1 MHWGWEDEPQP
12 SERLREFSK
21 RMLDAGAD
29 MVVGSHPHVTQGVE
43 YYKGKL
49 IVYSLG
55 NFLFNSFD
63 TPATTTGTA
72 ETKPFTFRAD
82 PGTIPVLA
90 KHFDG
95 LSLAN
100 NHSGDFGKG
109 AFAEQV
115 GLLRKAGLPTFGG
128 GLNAKEAHTP
138 WIVERNGLRIAL
150 LGYAEFKPRS
160 FEASATRPGL
170 AWSGEDDEVIND
182 IAAARTVHHA
192 DIVIPFMHWGW
203 EDEPQPSERLREF
216 SRRMLD
222 AGADMVVG
230 GHPHVTQ
237 GVEYYKGKLIMYSL
251 GNFLFNG
258 FDTPAT
264 TTGWVLSV
272 RMNKAGMIDWRT
284 RVARLDANGV
294 PHPDLTAASPCG
306 KAGVPTISECR
317 GK

>member
-1 MHWGWEDEPQP
+1 LPFLDLSVNLLHGL
-12 SERLREFSK
+12 ERVEARGRDRINAVEVGRHGLRIHRGEAS
-21 RMLDAGAD
+21 
-29 MVVGSHPHVTQGVE
+29 
-43 YYKGKL
+43 
-49 IVYSLG
+49 
-55 NFLFNSFD
+55 
-63 TPATTTGTA
+63 
-72 ETKPFTFRAD
+72 
-82 PGTIPVLA
+82 
-90 KHFDG
+90 
-95 LSLAN
+95 
-100 NHSGDFGKG
+100 
-109 AFAEQV
+109 
-115 GLLRKAGLPTFGG
+115 GLLLPVVAVENDWDAEAFLRHVCRKAGLPTFGG

-182 IAAARTVHHA
+182 IVAARTVHHA

-294 PHPDLTAASPCG
+294 PHPDLAAASPCG
-306 KAGVPTISECR
+306 KAGVPNISECR